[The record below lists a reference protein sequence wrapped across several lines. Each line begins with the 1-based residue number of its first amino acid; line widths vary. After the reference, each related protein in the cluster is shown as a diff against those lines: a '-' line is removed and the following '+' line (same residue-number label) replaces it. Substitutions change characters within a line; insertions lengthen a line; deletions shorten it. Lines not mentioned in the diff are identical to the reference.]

1 MVPFLCG
8 NHSLYSTT
16 RNSVQENVKVVL
28 QKATEYVKIL
38 QQFVTRDLDMIRLW
52 SISGYGA
59 FIVGSV
65 FLVTLQFFIANVS
78 QVGN

>member
-1 MVPFLCG
+1 
-8 NHSLYSTT
+8 
-16 RNSVQENVKVVL
+16 VQENVKVVL

-38 QQFVTRDLDMIRLW
+38 QQFVTRDLDMTGLW

-65 FLVTLQFFIANVS
+65 FLVIIQFFIANVS